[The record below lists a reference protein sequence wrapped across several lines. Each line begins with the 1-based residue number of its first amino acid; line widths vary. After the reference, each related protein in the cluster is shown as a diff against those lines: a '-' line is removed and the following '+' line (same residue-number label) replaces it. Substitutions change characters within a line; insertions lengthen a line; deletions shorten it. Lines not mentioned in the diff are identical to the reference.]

1 MRREDQG
8 RKMNEINYW
17 ERFMATGK
25 IDDFL
30 AYRNAEEDARQEG
43 CEGKEGSK
51 EHSHAGI
58 YTDYGNGFK
67 G

>member
-1 MRREDQG
+1 M
-8 RKMNEINYW
+8 KEINYW
-17 ERFMATGK
+17 EQFMTTGK

-30 AYRNAEEDARQEG
+30 AYRYAQRDKQAED
-43 CEGKEGSK
+43 CERKEESG

-58 YTDYGNGFK
+58 YRDYGNGFK

>member
-1 MRREDQG
+1 
-8 RKMNEINYW
+8 MNEINYW
-17 ERFMATGK
+17 ERFMTTGK

-30 AYRNAEEDARQEG
+30 AYKNAEEDPLPYV
-43 CEGKEGSK
+43 CERKEESG

>member
-1 MRREDQG
+1 
-8 RKMNEINYW
+8 
-17 ERFMATGK
+17 MASGK

-30 AYRNAEEDARQEG
+30 AYRNAADDMQTQRSENKEESG
-43 CEGKEGSK
+43 

-58 YTDYGNGFK
+58 HTDYGNGFK

>member
-1 MRREDQG
+1 
-8 RKMNEINYW
+8 MNGINYW
-17 ERFMATGK
+17 ERFMVTGK

-30 AYRNAEEDARQEG
+30 AYKNAEEDAQFYD
-43 CEGKEGSK
+43 CERREDSG

-58 YTDYGNGFK
+58 YTDYGNGFE

>member
-1 MRREDQG
+1 M
-8 RKMNEINYW
+8 KEINYW
-17 ERFMATGK
+17 EQFMTTGK

-30 AYRNAEEDARQEG
+30 AYRNAQQDAQSENCERKEESG
-43 CEGKEGSK
+43 

-58 YTDYGNGFK
+58 YRDYGNGFQ

>member
-1 MRREDQG
+1 
-8 RKMNEINYW
+8 MNEINYW
-17 ERFMATGK
+17 EQFMTTGK

-30 AYRNAEEDARQEG
+30 AYKNAVRDTQSKDCERKEESG
-43 CEGKEGSK
+43 

-58 YTDYGNGFK
+58 YRDYGNGFK

>member
-1 MRREDQG
+1 MKET
-8 RKMNEINYW
+8 NYW
-17 ERFMATGK
+17 ERFMTTGK

-30 AYRNAEEDARQEG
+30 AYKNAVRDTQANDCDRKEESG
-43 CEGKEGSK
+43 

-58 YTDYGNGFK
+58 YGDYGNGYK

>member
-1 MRREDQG
+1 
-8 RKMNEINYW
+8 MNEINYW
-17 ERFMATGK
+17 ERFMTTGK

-30 AYRNAEEDARQEG
+30 AYKNAEEDPRPYG
-43 CEGKEGSK
+43 CERKEESG

-58 YTDYGNGFK
+58 YTEYGNGFK

>member
-1 MRREDQG
+1 
-8 RKMNEINYW
+8 MNEINYW
-17 ERFMATGK
+17 ERFMSTGK

-30 AYRNAEEDARQEG
+30 AYKNAEEDADERSYG
-43 CEGKEGSK
+43 CERKEESG

-58 YTDYGNGFK
+58 YTDYGNGIK

>member
-1 MRREDQG
+1 M
-8 RKMNEINYW
+8 KEINYW
-17 ERFMATGK
+17 EQFMNTGR

-30 AYRNAEEDARQEG
+30 AYKNAEREAQPTEG
-43 CEGKEGSK
+43 EREEKSG

-58 YTDYGNGFK
+58 YRDYGNGFK